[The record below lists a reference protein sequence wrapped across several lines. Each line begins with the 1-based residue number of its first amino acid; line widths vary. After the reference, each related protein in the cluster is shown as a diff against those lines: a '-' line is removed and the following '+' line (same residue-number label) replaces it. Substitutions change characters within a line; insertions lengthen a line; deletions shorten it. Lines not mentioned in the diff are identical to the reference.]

1 MVIIRDD
8 KRIARLRRLSHTL
21 RLVGLGVLLLGL
33 ILAFTGRTDL
43 FTLQFLALLV
53 GWLLSQIAIYLDH
66 RYVRT
71 PRIDEL
77 LDEAVKKS
85 NLKGRLYHYLLP
97 APHVLLTP
105 AGPIILVA
113 KYQGGSVS
121 LENGKWKQRGLGLRR
136 FFGQESLGDP
146 ARDAQYQLGALVR
159 FLKKRAPELE
169 EVPIGVAIV
178 FTHPQVELQVGDSPI
193 PVVRVKKL
201 KEFLRQTQNRAAL
214 PAAAQQQLQ
223 AAFDAAAGPLA
234 VPAGQA

>member
-1 MVIIRDD
+1 MVILRDD
-8 KRIARLRRLSHTL
+8 KRIARLRSLSHVLRLS
-21 RLVGLGVLLLGL
+21 GLGVLLLGL

-53 GWLLSQIAIYLDH
+53 GWILSQIAIYLDH

-85 NLKGRLYHYLLP
+85 NLKGRLYHYVLP

-113 KYQGGSVS
+113 KYQGGQVA

-136 FFGQESLGDP
+136 FFGQEALGDP
-146 ARDAQYQLGALVR
+146 ARDAQYQLGALAR
-159 FLKKRAPELE
+159 FLKKRAPDLE
-169 EVPIGVAIV
+169 EVPIGVVIV
-178 FTHPQVELQVGDSPI
+178 FTNPNVELQVGDSPI

-201 KEFLRQTQNRAAL
+201 KEFLRQTQNRPL
-214 PAAAQQQLQ
+214 PAAHQQRLQ
-223 AAFDAAAGPLA
+223 VALDAEAGPLA
-234 VPAGQA
+234 APAGQS